1 MKAAEMKSAKPPVW
15 QEREKII
22 IFENNK
28 NNKKNSFKNNEFW
41 TIIMNWKRRK
51 KNLSIHLAF
60 WFEVEGCDFKIWMRI
75 FNIKTKNENK
85 KE

>member
-28 NNKKNSFKNNEFW
+28 NNKKNSFKNNEF
-41 TIIMNWKRRK
+41 
-51 KNLSIHLAF
+51 
-60 WFEVEGCDFKIWMRI
+60 
-75 FNIKTKNENK
+75 
-85 KE
+85 